1 MDGPDA
7 FGTEG
12 RLPAE
17 LWIKAHMRRC
27 MVEGI
32 PATVVHRGEKNSGI
46 LILKINQLDQGVKVL
61 TQTRDME
68 GAIAWMP
75 ALKGELVAEAEA
87 DAYIER
93 AVKRDPDVWVVEIE
107 SRDGSHPFEGKL
119 L

>member
-1 MDGPDA
+1 MPGEP
-7 FGTEG
+7 EG

-17 LWIKAHMRRC
+17 LWIKAHIRRC
-27 MVEGI
+27 MADGI
-32 PATVVHRGEKNSGI
+32 PAAVVHRGEKNSGV
-46 LILKINQLDQGVKVL
+46 LILKINQLEAGVKVL
-61 TQTRDME
+61 SQTRDID

-75 ALKGELVAEAEA
+75 ALGGELVAEADA

-107 SRDGSHPFEGKL
+107 TRDGTHPFEGKL

>member
-1 MDGPDA
+1 MDD
-7 FGTEG
+7 

-17 LWIKAHMRRC
+17 LWIKAHIRRC
-27 MVEGI
+27 ITDNI
-32 PATVVHRGEKNSGI
+32 PAVVVHRGEKNSGM
-46 LILKINQLDQGVKVL
+46 LILKLNQLDAGVKVL
-61 TQTRDME
+61 SQTRDME

-75 ALKGELVAEAEA
+75 ALGGKLVPEAEA

-107 SRDGSHPFEGKL
+107 DREGRHPFEGKL

>member
-1 MDGPDA
+1 M
-7 FGTEG
+7 FGESEG

-17 LWIKAHMRRC
+17 LWIKAHIRRC
-27 MVEGI
+27 MADGI
-32 PATVVHRGEKNSGI
+32 PAVVVHRGEKNSGV
-46 LILKINQLDQGVKVL
+46 LILKINQFEAGVKVL
-61 TQTRDME
+61 SQTRDIE

-75 ALKGELVAEAEA
+75 ALGGELVAEADA

-107 SRDGSHPFEGKL
+107 TRDGTHPFEGKL

>member
-1 MDGPDA
+1 MDLQPD
-7 FGTEG
+7 G

-17 LWIKAHMRRC
+17 LWIKAHIRRC

-32 PATVVHRGEKNSGI
+32 PATVVHRGEKHSGT

-61 TQTRDME
+61 NQTRDME

-75 ALKGELVAEAEA
+75 ALGGKLVAEADA

-107 SRDGSHPFEGKL
+107 DRDGNHPFEGKL

>member
-1 MDGPDA
+1 VEP
-7 FGTEG
+7 EG

-17 LWIKAHMRRC
+17 LWIKAHIRRC
-27 MVEGI
+27 MADGI
-32 PATVVHRGEKNSGI
+32 PAAVVHRGEKNSGI
-46 LILKINQLDQGVKVL
+46 LILKINRLESGVLVL
-61 TQTRDME
+61 SQTRDMD

-75 ALKGELVAEAEA
+75 ALGGKLVAETEA